1 MNSCGTENERVVVQ
15 QTVGILIFPEVEV
28 LDFCGPLE
36 VFSVARVNEERRSDE
51 PSPFRAV
58 LIAETLDP
66 ITTASGMRVLP
77 EFTLENHPDLDILLI
92 PGGIGTRPLQ
102 THKRLLVWIALCAQ
116 QVKILASVC
125 TGSFL
130 LAAAGQL
137 EGRAATT
144 HWQSLDRMR
153 EHYANV
159 RVRDDLQVVEDGKV
173 FTSAGIAAGIDLALR
188 IVALTQSMQ
197 TARNAARY
205 MEYPY
210 PENNQRRVEAR
221 LSASRS

>member
-1 MNSCGTENERVVVQ
+1 MKRYSVSQ
-15 QTVGILIFPEVEV
+15 QTVGILIFPDVEV

-36 VFSVARVNEERRSDE
+36 VFAVTRINEERRAEE
-51 PSPFRAV
+51 PSPFRVV

-66 ITTASGMRVLP
+66 VTTVSGMRVLP
-77 EFTLENHPDLDILLI
+77 EFTLENHPDLDILLV
-92 PGGIGTRPLQ
+92 PGGAGTRPLQ
-102 THKRLLVWIALCAQ
+102 THKRLLGWIALCAQ

-144 HWQSLDRMR
+144 HWQSLDRLR
-153 EHYANV
+153 EHYPNV
-159 RVRDDLQVVEDGKV
+159 HVRDELQVVEDGKV
-173 FTSAGIAAGIDLALR
+173 FTSAGISAGIDLALR
-188 IVALTQSMQ
+188 MVALTQSTQ
-197 TARNAARY
+197 IARNTARY

-221 LSASRS
+221 HGVSKT

>member
-1 MNSCGTENERVVVQ
+1 MSQ
-15 QTVGILIFPEVEV
+15 QTVGILIFPDVEV

-36 VFSVARVNEERRSDE
+36 VFAVTRVNEERRAEE
-51 PSPFRAV
+51 PSPFRVV
-58 LIAETLDP
+58 LIAETMDP
-66 ITTASGMRVLP
+66 VTTVSGMRVLP
-77 EFTLENHPDLDILLI
+77 EFTLENHPDLDILLV
-92 PGGIGTRPLQ
+92 PGGAGTRPLQ
-102 THKRLLVWIALCAQ
+102 THKRLLGWIALCAQ

-153 EHYANV
+153 EHYPNV
-159 RVRDDLQVVEDGKV
+159 HVRDELQVVEDGKV
-173 FTSAGIAAGIDLALR
+173 FTSAGISAGIDLALR
-188 IVALTQSMQ
+188 MVALTQSTQ
-197 TARNAARY
+197 IARNTARY

-221 LSASRS
+221 YSASRT

>member
-1 MNSCGTENERVVVQ
+1 MQ

-36 VFSVARVNEERRSDE
+36 VFSTARTNEEHRREE
-51 PSPFRAV
+51 PSPFRVV
-58 LIAETLDP
+58 LIAETLNP

-77 EFTLENHPDLDILLI
+77 DFTVENHPDLDILLV
-92 PGGIGTRPLQ
+92 PGGAGTRPLQ

-137 EGRAATT
+137 DGRAATT

-153 EHYANV
+153 EHYPNV
-159 RVRDDLQVVEDGKV
+159 KVRDDLQIVEDGKI

-188 IVALTQSMQ
+188 IVALTQSTQ
-197 TARNAARY
+197 IARNTARY

-221 LSASRS
+221 YSAIRS